1 MASAKINGIGVGFL
15 SIIILTAIIGISLPP
30 AHAEVTKVALVTDAL
45 FSDQGWGTNAYT
57 AATNLSEKYGFEL
70 GTAESVAIPDIE
82 STLRDFAEQDYDL
95 IIAHSF
101 Q

>member
-15 SIIILTAIIGISLPP
+15 SIIILTEIIGISLPP

-57 AATNLSEKYGFEL
+57 AATNLSEKYGF
-70 GTAESVAIPDIE
+70 
-82 STLRDFAEQDYDL
+82 
-95 IIAHSF
+95 
-101 Q
+101 